1 MHYAPCLHHQV
12 RRQICHS
19 LDLPLNRDSL
29 LPGFSWTS
37 GASWEEPIFLLLG
50 VLLLVVNTNGLPL
63 VLLLSTLW
71 QFWEELSQVRLQG
84 WRYFNSKEN
93 FMDLATNL
101 LVLLLLFLPAVI
113 CSGDTFHEV
122 LQHVSALLILI
133 GWTKY
138 VKIIKF

>member
-1 MHYAPCLHHQV
+1 M
-12 RRQICHS
+12 
-19 LDLPLNRDSL
+19 
-29 LPGFSWTS
+29 
-37 GASWEEPIFLLLG
+37 
-50 VLLLVVNTNGLPL
+50 VNTNGLPL

-138 VKIIKF
+138 AKTIKFSTFLTFYF